1 MNKIIYKKII
11 FVLIVIFLPPIIF
24 LVYRNLNLFKNYIKT
39 EVVFIFSI
47 IQSLWITY
55 ILLKENK

>member
-24 LVYRNLNLFKNYIKT
+24 LVYRNLNLFKDYIKT